1 MHRHR
6 LPDMVCLAIACLSI
20 CDLRENVACCGLFV
34 SILPEVL
41 PVVVYLSA
49 YCPEYCLLWFIC
61 QHIAQ
66 SLACC
71 YGLVVSLQA

>member
-6 LPDMVCLAIACLSI
+6 LPDMVCLAMACLSI
-20 CDLRENVACCGLFV
+20 CDLRENVACYGLFV
-34 SILPEVL
+34 SILPGVL

-49 YCPEYCLLWFIC
+49 YCPIC
-61 QHIAQ
+61 QT
-66 SLACC
+66 LACC